1 MPLKYP
7 LTAAALSASLA
18 TTAAADY
25 MLTLQDTGMRSYYCT
40 ITVSLTNTTDTPLTE
55 VNGHF
60 FSFLGEEQVGRSK
73 GASFLNIA
81 PGDSAE
87 AVFET
92 PNAPCDEVTSYRFI
106 IGACRIDSSF
116 INKADCATLIDA
128 TEPISGSEG
137 F

>member
-1 MPLKYP
+1 MPFLRQ
-7 LTAAALSASLA
+7 LTAATLCATLA
-18 TTAAADY
+18 TSAAADY
-25 MLTLQDTGMRSYYCT
+25 TLTLQDTGMRSYYCT
-40 ITVSLTNTTDTPLTE
+40 ITVSLTNTTDAPLTE

-60 FSFLGEEQVGRSK
+60 FSFLGDEQVGRSK
-73 GASFLNIA
+73 GASFLNLA
-81 PGDSAE
+81 PGASAQ

-116 INKADCATLIDA
+116 IDKAECATLIDA
-128 TEPISGSEG
+128 TDPIAGSEG